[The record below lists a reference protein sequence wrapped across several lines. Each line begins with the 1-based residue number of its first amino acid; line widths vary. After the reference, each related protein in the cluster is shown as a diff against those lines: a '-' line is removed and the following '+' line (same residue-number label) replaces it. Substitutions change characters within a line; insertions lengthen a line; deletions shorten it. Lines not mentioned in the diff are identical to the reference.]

1 VLAYLGWWVT
11 GGLLLFLERRQPFVR
26 FHAAQ
31 AFFAL
36 GALWLAGLAVHGAAY
51 LMLSVSARAFGSLL
65 WLSYGI
71 WAVGVGLW
79 LVGIVGAAR
88 GERWR
93 IPLAARAADWI
104 TRTS

>member
-1 VLAYLGWWVT
+1 LGWWVT
-11 GGLLLFLERRQPFVR
+11 GGLLLLLEQRQSFVR

-36 GALWLAGLAVHGAAY
+36 GALWLAGLGVHGAAY
-51 LMLSVSARAFGSLL
+51 LMLSVSAWAFGSLL
-65 WLSYGI
+65 WASYGI
-71 WAVGVGLW
+71 WAVGVGFW
-79 LVGIVGAAR
+79 IVGIVGAAR